1 MQADSRILDD
11 VARVLTGA
19 MGAATGARGEVDSLV
34 RRQFERILATM
45 DVVSRDEFEAVQ
57 EMAAKARSEQDAL
70 TTRVADLEAKLAKLT
85 ESSGK

>member
-34 RRQFERILATM
+34 RRQFERILASM
-45 DVVSRDEFEAVQ
+45 DVVSRDEFEAVR
-57 EMAAKARSEQDAL
+57 EMAAKARAEQEAL
-70 TTRVADLEAKLAKLT
+70 TARVALLEKKIAKLSKAK
-85 ESSGK
+85 SG